1 MKQPADKQPA
11 NHQAGE
17 LGETLV
23 ATWLQQQQWRI
34 LDRRWRCRWGEID
47 IIAQYNNNQTNA
59 PIAFVEVKTRRGN
72 NWDAGGRLAVTPSK
86 QNKLQKAA
94 SLFLAENPHLS
105 ENPCRFDVA
114 LVRCCRL
121 TARSH
126 PGSTH
131 PPPDTAI
138 IVGNPIYLENHQLV
152 LEAYIE
158 SAFLPLA

>member
-1 MKQPADKQPA
+1 
-11 NHQAGE
+11 
-17 LGETLV
+17 
-23 ATWLQQQQWRI
+23 LQQQQWRI

-47 IIAQYNNNQTNA
+47 IIAQYNNNHTNA
-59 PIAFVEVKTRRGN
+59 PIAFVEVKTRRQN

-94 SLFLAENPHLS
+94 SLFLAEHPHLS

-121 TARSH
+121 ITRS
-126 PGSTH
+126 PIPASN
-131 PPPDTAI
+131 PLPDAAI

-158 SAFLPLA
+158 SAF